1 MLREET
7 PDGVI
12 DKVEIAIRRLRLH
25 QPEEGY
31 YVAFSGGKD
40 SCVILDLCRRA
51 AVDYEVHY
59 NMTTVDP
66 PELTKFIRKEYPEA
80 WEGRNIPEINMH
92 DLIIKKRMPPTRR
105 VRYCCQVL
113 KEQGGKGR
121 LVVTGIRHAESPKRA
136 KRQMTETCYRQ
147 RTKRYIHPIID
158 WTDEDVWEYIK
169 TYNIPNCSLYD
180 EGFKRLGCVM
190 CPYQGLKGMRR
201 DAARWH
207 QFRAYY
213 IDAFQ
218 KMVNKRRADGY
229 PTDWKTVEEVMCWWM
244 GEDHR
249 PKAEDPQISLFGLRM
264 DESNV

>member
-92 DLIIKKRMPPTRR
+92 DLIIK
-105 VRYCCQVL
+105 
-113 KEQGGKGR
+113 
-121 LVVTGIRHAESPKRA
+121 
-136 KRQMTETCYRQ
+136 Q
-147 RTKRYIHPIID
+147 RT
-158 WTDEDVWEYIK
+158 
-169 TYNIPNCSLYD
+169 PNPPSEPND
-180 EGFKRLGCVM
+180 R
-190 CPYQGLKGMRR
+190 
-201 DAARWH
+201 
-207 QFRAYY
+207 
-213 IDAFQ
+213 
-218 KMVNKRRADGY
+218 
-229 PTDWKTVEEVMCWWM
+229 
-244 GEDHR
+244 
-249 PKAEDPQISLFGLRM
+249 
-264 DESNV
+264 